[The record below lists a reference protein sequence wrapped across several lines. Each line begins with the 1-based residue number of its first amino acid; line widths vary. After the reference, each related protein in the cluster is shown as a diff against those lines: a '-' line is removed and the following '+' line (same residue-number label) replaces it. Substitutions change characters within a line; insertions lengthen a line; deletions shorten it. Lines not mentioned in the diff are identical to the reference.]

1 MSILCRFR
9 KPISF
14 SCSLNGKLY
23 TYMDWAPNKH
33 WSWIWGVLRHSMSQ
47 GPLVAHLVWFLL
59 KERISA
65 PEVWSYLEALP
76 SQIMYSSLTSISGGS
91 LSPWQPPLV
100 SGASSLPSLP
110 YLHSISLLEI
120 QTRPTLSMHRA
131 AFMPSPLCRHPR
143 NSALSRHIY
152 LTSMVSLDY
161 SEVES
166 FLCQKFSSDGIAAVR
181 R

>member
-1 MSILCRFR
+1 M
-9 KPISF
+9 
-14 SCSLNGKLY
+14 G
-23 TYMDWAPNKH
+23 
-33 WSWIWGVLRHSMSQ
+33 Q
-47 GPLVAHLVWFLL
+47 GPLGTHLVWLVL
-59 KERISA
+59 KEGISA
-65 PEVWSYLEALP
+65 PKVWPYLEPLP

-100 SGASSLPSLP
+100 PGASSLPRLP
-110 YLHSISLLEI
+110 YLHNISLLEI

-143 NSALSRHIY
+143 NSALTRHIY
-152 LTSMVSLDY
+152 LTSVVSLDY

-166 FLCQKFSSDGIAAVR
+166 FLCQKFASDGIAALR